1 MPMIDFLLLR
11 AARLCIVLAVCFSAS
26 ATDAAPAV
34 KSLNEAERADVAR
47 IEAYL
52 NGVRTMRARFSQF
65 NNDGGGA
72 SGSIYV
78 SRPGRMRVEYD
89 PPTPVLIVATGIW
102 LIYYDKQIGQ
112 VSHLPLNASPAAF
125 LVRES
130 LQFARDSVILGFE
143 KGPGTLRLTIADKS
157 DPGTGRIT
165 FVFSDAPLTLQKW
178 TVVDAQGLVTNI
190 TLADAVFGV
199 PLAPQL
205 FQFVDPTPDRTTP
218 RN

>member
-1 MPMIDFLLLR
+1 M
-11 AARLCIVLAVCFSAS
+11 AE
-26 ATDAAPAV
+26 AAPAV
-34 KSLNEAERADVAR
+34 KSLNESERADVAR

-65 NNDGGGA
+65 NNDGSGA
-72 SGSIYV
+72 TGSIYV

-102 LIYYDKQIGQ
+102 LIYFDKQIGQ

-125 LVRES
+125 LVRDS
-130 LQFARDSVILGFE
+130 LQFTRDSVILGFE
-143 KGPGTLRLTIADKS
+143 KGPGSLRLTIADKS
-157 DPGTGRIT
+157 DPGGGRIT
-165 FVFSDAPLTLQKW
+165 LVFSDSPLTLLKW
-178 TVVDAQGLVTNI
+178 TVVDAQGLMTNI
-190 TLADAVFGV
+190 ALSDTAFGL

-205 FQFVDPTPDRTTP
+205 FQFVDPTPDRIRP

>member
-1 MPMIDFLLLR
+1 MIDFLFSR
-11 AARLCIVLAVCFSAS
+11 AARLCIALVACFA
-26 ATDAAPAV
+26 AAAADAAPAV

-65 NNDGGGA
+65 NNDGG
-72 SGSIYV
+72 SSTGSIYV

-89 PPTPVLIVATGIW
+89 PPIPVLIVATGIW

-143 KGPGTLRLTIADKS
+143 KTPGTLRLTIADKS

-165 FVFSDAPLTLQKW
+165 FVFSDAPLALLKW
-178 TVVDAQGLVTNI
+178 TVVDAQGLVTNV
-190 TLADAVFGV
+190 TLADAAFGV

-205 FQFVDPTPDRTTP
+205 FQFIDPTPDRITP